1 MGQDGQTGEPGRMVS
16 QDSGLEW
23 SAETAGQYD
32 QPER

>member
-16 QDSGLEW
+16 HDGGLEL
-23 SAETAGQYD
+23 SARTAGQYD